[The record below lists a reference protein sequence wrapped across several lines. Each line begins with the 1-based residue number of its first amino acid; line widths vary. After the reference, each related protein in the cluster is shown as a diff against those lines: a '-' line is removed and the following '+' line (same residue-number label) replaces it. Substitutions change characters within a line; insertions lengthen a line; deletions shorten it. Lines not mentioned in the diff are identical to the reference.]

1 MPISNEYCT
10 VTGLLLCPQAT
21 FAFNTGPLTWSI
33 LAFRNSLVFHDLDKV
48 GKVWC
53 PVTACTA

>member
-1 MPISNEYCT
+1 MLHCDWPLVLPLASC
-10 VTGLLLCPQAT
+10 LLLCSQAT

-53 PVTACTA
+53 VVTA